1 MWIGE
6 RMTEQKMHGKQP
18 SHQVWSGSTPLRR
31 DSKESFPGW
40 MTDQGDLEMRE
51 EKGGKITVTIE
62 LISEIFHKTGY
73 IGYLWINYTPS
84 K

>member
-1 MWIGE
+1 
-6 RMTEQKMHGKQP
+6 
-18 SHQVWSGSTPLRR
+18 
-31 DSKESFPGW
+31 